1 MPDWKNDSL
10 RRLFHPKSVAV
21 MGASDRPEKLGALAM
36 LALGTYPGTVY
47 PVNPRISKLG
57 KLDCYPDIKSIGDE
71 VDMVMIALSTAQVIP
86 ALEDCAAAGVGA
98 AVIFTAGF
106 KELGSDGAA
115 RQARLREIADGA
127 HIAVIGP
134 NCLGAGNINLGLNAT
149 FFPHPMTLK
158 KGSTAI
164 LSQSGG
170 VCGQMLYRAADV
182 GLGISKFVSVGN
194 RVNIDFDSLLK
205 YLRDDPETSVV
216 CMFVEGT
223 ERAREMYRETSLVTE
238 RKPVIAF
245 KVGRTP
251 ASMRAAVSHTGSLA
265 GSAELYSACFKQARA
280 TEVSSVSEMI
290 DTAKIFAVSKNRPTG
305 RRVAVLTHTLGTA
318 LVAAQALE
326 ENGGVVPVPS
336 EGISSQIEQL
346 LQLPVRFP
354 ISNPIDL
361 LATGWSEPRIF
372 ADAFRIIIESNEFDA
387 LLAVFSP
394 NYQEEIGGGLPIADM
409 TDAAKASKK
418 TVVCVLNSPETK
430 PPPGM
435 DRLEEAGIPCFS
447 SPERAGKALANVIRS
462 IRETPSLTRQKQ

>member
-1 MPDWKNDSL
+1 
-10 RRLFHPKSVAV
+10 
-21 MGASDRPEKLGALAM
+21 
-36 LALGTYPGTVY
+36 
-47 PVNPRISKLG
+47 
-57 KLDCYPDIKSIGDE
+57 
-71 VDMVMIALSTAQVIP
+71 
-86 ALEDCAAAGVGA
+86 
-98 AVIFTAGF
+98 
-106 KELGSDGAA
+106 
-115 RQARLREIADGA
+115 
-127 HIAVIGP
+127 
-134 NCLGAGNINLGLNAT
+134 
-149 FFPHPMTLK
+149 MTLK

-194 RVNIDFDSLLK
+194 RVNIDFDSLLR